1 MNPVR
6 NPAKTNGE
14 IKMKNNI
21 SNGAKKPK
29 SKIIAMAIVSFIV
42 FTTTLF
48 AVAQNKND
56 NSVFSDS
63 DQDGLTDQEE
73 KMIGTDPK
81 NSDTDGD
88 GYSDGKEVQSGYN
101 PLKPAPGD
109 KIVVA
114 AGSSPQKEE
123 AAKDSAD
130 SNMTE
135 EFLAGT
141 GSDLSDLGLGGITD
155 EALNDFSSDPQNP
168 NLTNEML
175 GQLMALTKEKAS
187 TSENFLNNPALTTE
201 DYSQIAQKSLE
212 SINIEQA
219 LPEIKDEELKILPP
233 IDDKKLEPGEVKQK
247 QKEEIEKY
255 LTSTA
260 YVLALN
266 SPFPVTTPEQAQTD
280 INNESTNLL
289 SALTT
294 GDQKKIDSYA
304 EKTQN
309 SVDQIK
315 KIEVPYILKDL
326 HKSVLALII
335 FTVNMKDD
343 IVVNANDPM
352 KGLVALGTLQK
363 VGGEAN
369 KLQGEF
375 KSILDEY
382 GIDAVNFP

>member
-1 MNPVR
+1 M
-6 NPAKTNGE
+6 
-14 IKMKNNI
+14 
-21 SNGAKKPK
+21 
-29 SKIIAMAIVSFIV
+29 
-42 FTTTLF
+42 
-48 AVAQNKND
+48 
-56 NSVFSDS
+56 
-63 DQDGLTDQEE
+63 
-73 KMIGTDPK
+73 
-81 NSDTDGD
+81 
-88 GYSDGKEVQSGYN
+88 
-101 PLKPAPGD
+101 
-109 KIVVA
+109 
-114 AGSSPQKEE
+114 
-123 AAKDSAD
+123 
-130 SNMTE
+130 
-135 EFLAGT
+135 
-141 GSDLSDLGLGGITD
+141 
-155 EALNDFSSDPQNP
+155 
-168 NLTNEML
+168 
-175 GQLMALTKEKAS
+175 
-187 TSENFLNNPALTTE
+187 
-201 DYSQIAQKSLE
+201 
-212 SINIEQA
+212 
-219 LPEIKDEELKILPP
+219 
-233 IDDKKLEPGEVKQK
+233 KQK

-343 IVVNANDPM
+343 IVVSANDPM